1 MKTKRLQII
10 FLMSLF
16 IIPLLIQNGKP
27 ISNLSSDDGKK
38 KTDIYLK
45 AVSALKSKD
54 TTKAELLFKESIRNY
69 GDAASHFELARIY
82 LNKKTYTS
90 RNLAYENFRKAVLK
104 EPDNIE
110 YRFAFANLMKDFAR
124 VSSIGE
130 FKKILA
136 MDSTQVK
143 AWLSLGELKAE
154 DFSEYNLSVRAM
166 DEIYGSLQEFADED
180 FKESETYFKNALVYD
195 SLNRNAAL
203 KLSLLYEEASLHEK
217 GISLLTRLINHGR
230 ADKEIHLCLGLLY
243 YKTSKFPESHS
254 HYKTALAMMNDEEKY
269 DFTTASVQ
277 MMFQPAYEDVVKNLS
292 GNGLHNFIEA
302 YWQAADPL
310 YLTDLNE
317 RLLEHYSRVAYANL
331 HFSVPSMGI
340 AGWKSNRGEVVV
352 RYGEPLN
359 RMRIR
364 PSMGDTR
371 VNMKTD
377 VWNYENMTL
386 AFTDMALSG
395 NFLFASPPAEKDK
408 VQPQFGGDTYS
419 YMQTLRRLWPIY
431 YKPKFEGTELK
442 LVYDIV
448 QFKNPEKRNH
458 ADVVLSYELP
468 AEDSLFPDGIDSINY
483 KYGFFFMDKDYD
495 EQLRKTGVE
504 KINKSYGNTTAI
516 KNFTITSRADSGH
529 TSFEIIREKDKA
541 AYSNRKKTT
550 IRKFSNLKLDMSDVI
565 LAADVKTGTPSEN
578 YFTRKEINILP
589 DPSKKFS
596 KNKPLF
602 IYYEVYN
609 LKKGAD
615 SLTNFEQRINI
626 AEYKEEKKGIE
637 VAVSSVID
645 FFSPKGEEGITLTS
659 NYQTLETDPQIFL
672 QLDLSKYPAN
682 KYLVTVTV
690 KDKLENRE
698 VKSSA
703 IVDWKN

>member
-1 MKTKRLQII
+1 MKAKHLQII
-10 FLMSLF
+10 LFGFFLA
-16 IIPLLIQNGKP
+16 IPLLIENGKT
-27 ISNLSSDDGKK
+27 ISNLSYDDGKK

-45 AVSALKSKD
+45 GIGALKSKD
-54 TTKAELLFKESIRNY
+54 TTKAELFFKESIRNY
-69 GDAASHFELARIY
+69 GDAASHFELAKIY
-82 LNKKTYTS
+82 LNKKTFTS
-90 RNLAYENFRKAVLK
+90 RNLAYENFRTAVMK

-124 VSSIGE
+124 VSSFDE

-136 MDSTQVK
+136 MDSSQVN

-166 DEIYGSLQEFADED
+166 DEFYGSLQEFADED
-180 FKESETYFKNALVYD
+180 FKESETYFKNALAYD
-195 SLNRNAAL
+195 SLNRDASL
-203 KLSLLYEEASLHEK
+203 KLSLLYEEAGLYEK
-217 GISLLTRLINHGR
+217 GISLLTRLINHNRG
-230 ADKEIHLCLGLLY
+230 DKEIYLWLGLLY
-243 YKTSKFPESHS
+243 YKTSKFSESHNY
-254 HYKTALAMMNDEEKY
+254 YKTALAMMSDEEKY
-269 DFTTASVQ
+269 DFTTASVK
-277 MMFQPAYEDVVKNLS
+277 MMFEPAYEDIVKNLS
-292 GNGLHNFIEA
+292 GKGLHDFIEA

-310 YLTDLNE
+310 YLTDFNE

-331 HFSVPSMGI
+331 HFSVPSMEI
-340 AGWKSNRGEVVV
+340 TGWKSNRGEVVI

-377 VWNYENMTL
+377 VWNYENMTV
-386 AFTDMALSG
+386 AFTDMTLSG

-431 YKPKFEGTELK
+431 YKPKFEGPELK
-442 LVYDIV
+442 LAYDIV
-448 QFKNPEKRNH
+448 QFKNSEKRNH
-458 ADVVLSYELP
+458 ADVILCYELP
-468 AEDSLFPDGIDSINY
+468 ASDSLFRGGIDSINY

-504 KINKSYGNTTAI
+504 KINKSYGDTTAI
-516 KNFTITSRADSGH
+516 KNFTITTRADSGH

-550 IRKFSNLKLDMSDVI
+550 IRKFSNLKLDLSDVV
-565 LAADVKTGTPSEN
+565 LAADVKAGTTSEN
-578 YFTRKEINILP
+578 YFARKEIGILP
-589 DPSKKFS
+589 NPSKEFS

-609 LKKGAD
+609 LKKGID

-626 AEYKEEKKGIE
+626 AEYEEEKKGIE
-637 VAVSSVID
+637 GAVSSVID

-659 NYQTLETDPQIFL
+659 NYQTLEIDPQIFL

-682 KYLVTVTV
+682 KYLITITV

-703 IVDWKN
+703 IVEWKN